1 MLSKIQS
8 SLAKLLA
15 PGERLL
21 IGVSGGSDSVALL
34 DALVQSGW
42 RPHVCHLNHKLRGAE
57 SDADAEFVR
66 DLARRYELA
75 VTIAERDVAAMAAQ
89 EKVSLEDA
97 ARHARHGFFSD
108 AARRTGVHKLALAH
122 TADDQV
128 ETLLL
133 RLLRGTGAPGLVGIW
148 PERQIGVLR
157 VVRPMLGVRRT
168 EVLEYLRAQGLKF
181 REDSSNSDVRFTRNR
196 VRHELLPLLERE
208 FNPAIREVLLRTA
221 EILRDEDSYL
231 TRHVMEAFYST
242 VCRDDV
248 VNVKALAD
256 YPVAVQRRLLRSWLG
271 AEDGNG
277 PHFAFEQIE
286 AIRELAQ
293 SESPSAQLDLPDD
306 LVVYREYEELKKARR
321 ADLEPVQGRWQLNL
335 EGETVIRELEVT
347 MVCHPEPV
355 EGSQDGKAGALRFA
369 QGGKQSE
376 CFDADTLGTAPSI
389 RTWQEGDRFQPLGM
403 HEEKKLQDFFVD
415 EKIPRLQRGRVPLVC
430 ASDGRIA
437 WVVGHRLAD
446 PFKVTD
452 TTRRVLRLRMKS
464 GC

>member
-133 RLLRGTGAPGLVGIW
+133 RLLR
-148 PERQIGVLR
+148 
-157 VVRPMLGVRRT
+157 RT
-168 EVLEYLRAQGLKF
+168 
-181 REDSSNSDVRFTRNR
+181 SD
-196 VRHELLPLLERE
+196 
-208 FNPAIREVLLRTA
+208 
-221 EILRDEDSYL
+221 
-231 TRHVMEAFYST
+231 
-242 VCRDDV
+242 
-248 VNVKALAD
+248 
-256 YPVAVQRRLLRSWLG
+256 
-271 AEDGNG
+271 
-277 PHFAFEQIE
+277 
-286 AIRELAQ
+286 
-293 SESPSAQLDLPDD
+293 
-306 LVVYREYEELKKARR
+306 RR
-321 ADLEPVQGRWQLNL
+321 AAR
-335 EGETVIRELEVT
+335 
-347 MVCHPEPV
+347 
-355 EGSQDGKAGALRFA
+355 GSSDARGA
-369 QGGKQSE
+369 SN
-376 CFDADTLGTAPSI
+376 
-389 RTWQEGDRFQPLGM
+389 
-403 HEEKKLQDFFVD
+403 
-415 EKIPRLQRGRVPLVC
+415 RG
-430 ASDGRIA
+430 A
-437 WVVGHRLAD
+437 
-446 PFKVTD
+446 
-452 TTRRVLRLRMKS
+452 
-464 GC
+464 